1 MATRPKKN
9 PYSVHPGVAMVQ
21 KWIADLEAKSGRAFA
36 DWLTFVR
43 AEGPVDEKAAA
54 AWLKEKHGLGTFVA
68 KWLAERAHQKEMG
81 LADESP
87 ERYLEC
93 APTYV
98 DRQFQG
104 KKAALRP
111 IYDALLAKAL
121 KLGKD
126 AKACPCETIVP
137 LYRERVFAQ
146 LKATTNTR
154 LDLGL
159 ALKAYEGKLPAR
171 LVDTGGLAK
180 KDRITHRIELTSPDE
195 IDAFVDRW
203 LKTAY
208 DLDAP

>member
-1 MATRPKKN
+1 MTARSKKN
-9 PYSVHPGVAMVQ
+9 PYSVHPGVAMVR
-21 KWIADLEAKSGRAFA
+21 KWIAELKGKTGRTFEEWLAFI
-36 DWLTFVR
+36 R
-43 AEGPVDEKAAA
+43 AEGPGDEKSSR
-54 AWLKEKHGLGTFVA
+54 AWLKEKHGLGTNTA
-68 KWLAERAHQKEMG
+68 WWLAERAFLNDMG

-87 ERYLEC
+87 DRYLEL

-137 LYRERVFAQ
+137 LYREHVFAQ

-159 ALKAYEGKLPAR
+159 ALKAYAGKLPAR

-180 KDRITHRIELTSPDE
+180 KDRITHRIELTSVDQL
-195 IDAFVDRW
+195 DAFVDRW